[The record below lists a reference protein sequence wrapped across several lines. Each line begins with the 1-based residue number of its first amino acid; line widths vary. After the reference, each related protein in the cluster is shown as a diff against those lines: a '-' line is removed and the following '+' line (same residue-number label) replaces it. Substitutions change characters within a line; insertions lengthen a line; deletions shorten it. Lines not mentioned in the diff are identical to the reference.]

1 MYDTKTLRVRSG
13 GRWVAT
19 AGCAATGAVDLS
31 AYATTAY
38 VDGELAKVYDKAA
51 VDTAI
56 AAAIAGLAAPDL
68 TGYATVSQ
76 VELLLADPANHP
88 ATDLSDYYTKSE
100 VDQKF
105 VDAATGVTV
114 DLSNYAPLAS
124 NLDFIAENVTGK
136 TTVSARY
143 FSLLNTIDNSESGC
157 EICVLQKSTGSSD
170 YDLTMKVGNQH
181 HIIAFRDDVAD
192 LSGYA
197 TTEQLETTKTEI
209 LTQATVAFQERYT
222 KQEVDGLFVKKED
235 MVAPPGLDGYAT
247 EQYVDDS
254 IARIPAVDAYTKAEV
269 DAKVNVLALDI
280 QAVND
285 QTAAHF
291 QLFSDGLQPTFDAKA
306 DKADTYTKAEVDAK
320 IPATSGSVD
329 LSAYAKLNDTAQAIT
344 AKSATAETFT
354 GVAFQ
359 FIKENA
365 PSTAFALADVDG
377 QERPVYAVGSKKF
390 PLAFTTETTGS
401 GSVDL
406 SAYAKKEDADQAL
419 LAKTITAQAIGF
431 GDRLLPAVALGY
443 ADTGEGY
450 GPRFVVNVGPTN
462 EYLVYKSD
470 LEPFAAL
477 LPRIES
483 LEGKS
488 AAGVPTAQSI
498 NDPALADFKA
508 SVLDEVKKLM
518 AGGKTVPA
526 DVGWAKLLNAGTA
539 VNAPEAKVLNGVV
552 YMRGEAVKQGGAG
565 YTANAY
571 QLPPS
576 IPAPPREM
584 VVPLAMKNT
593 SPSGRYYGYATIQT
607 NRQIGVSSDNAF
619 NTVWFDGISYPAY
632 E

>member
-1 MYDTKTLRVRSG
+1 MVSKKGDEPFGKPQFVDVFG
-13 GRWVAT
+13 
-19 AGCAATGAVDLS
+19 GAVAPDFTGL
-31 AYATTAY
+31 ATEKFVT
-38 VDGELAKVYDKAA
+38 D
-51 VDTAI
+51 AI
-56 AAAIAGLAAPDL
+56 AA
-68 TGYATVSQ
+68 S
-76 VELLLADPANHP
+76 P
-88 ATDLSDYYTKSE
+88 ATDLTAYAKLTDASQVVTAQRFAGRAL
-100 VDQKF
+100 VLDQF
-105 VDAATGVTV
+105 LG
-114 DLSNYAPLAS
+114 
-124 NLDFIAENVTGK
+124 
-136 TTVSARY
+136 
-143 FSLLNTIDNSESGC
+143 
-157 EICVLQKSTGSSD
+157 GSS
-170 YDLTMKVGNQH
+170 KGNVGL
-181 HIIAFRDDVAD
+181 AD
-192 LSGYA
+192 LNNGNGLRLGVSIDGKEP
-197 TTEQLETTKTEI
+197 TQLAW
-209 LTQATVAFQERYT
+209 L
-222 KQEVDGLFVKKED
+222 
-235 MVAPPGLDGYAT
+235 
-247 EQYVDDS
+247 S
-254 IARIPAVDAYTKAEV
+254 DAYTKTEV
-269 DAKVNVLALDI
+269 DAKVTDLALDI
-280 QAVND
+280 QAVNN
-285 QTAAHF
+285 QTAATF

-306 DKADTYTKAEVDAK
+306 DKATTYTKAEVDAK
-320 IPATSGSVD
+320 IPATGGSVD